1 MSTRIDRPSSS
12 IASLSGF
19 TFIEILITLSL
30 LMLIILQN
38 SQAIHAV
45 FIRQQ
50 ASTLS
55 QTNFSI
61 TWTASGRKKN
71 LRFSPSGTA
80 REFGRFNFCNK
91 KDRTLAAQTLVVSR
105 MGKTRRYRDR
115 DQDGYVEDRDSRKPD
130 C

>member
-30 LMLIILQN
+30 LMVIILQN

-50 ASTLS
+50 ASTLVEQLQNS
-55 QTNFSI
+55 LTFARSKAIYSNSIVTVCPIEERHCAEEWSRGLLIFIDSNNNQTDD
-61 TWTASGRKKN
+61 K
-71 LRFSPSGTA
+71 
-80 REFGRFNFCNK
+80 
-91 KDRTLAAQTLVVSR
+91 
-105 MGKTRRYRDR
+105 Y
-115 DQDGYVEDRDSRKPD
+115 KPLFQHI
-130 C
+130 